1 MDKESFEKHR
11 PYAGP
16 AKPSMHRRR
25 IDHDYRSRCVYLVTM
40 TVEGRR
46 PLLGRLVGNADAPA
60 GSADAPR
67 IALSPLGEAVRQ
79 AWLNNGR
86 VYEGVDVLATMVMP
100 DHLHGILFFR
110 EQSKVDLGA
119 VIRGFK
125 AACNKA
131 YRQLLPQLLPPHQ
144 PLHQP
149 PHGGGIDQHPA
160 AAFSSAS
167 ASAASAAAMS
177 AAAAPASAM
186 SASAMSAA
194 AMSAAPSSASL
205 SLHADTPCQPY
216 QKQPPRD
223 RTRGLLWSPNYNDLI
238 LEGHGELGR
247 WFEYLRDNPRRLA
260 VRRAHR
266 EYFRVQFDLTV
277 AGRTY
282 SAIGNRFLLHRPQKL
297 AVKCSRSLTAQ
308 QVAAEVNRLLTLARK
323 GVILISPSIS
333 DGEKA
338 VMETALAEEL
348 PLVFLSPRGF
358 NEYSRPG
365 HRYYDACAEG
375 RFLIL
380 APWPHNNRDTPLTRQ
395 MCLELNKMAEEIAAY
410 VPSSS
415 VPQTPEPTTARDDA

>member
-144 PLHQP
+144 PPHQP

-160 AAFSSAS
+160 AASSSAS
-167 ASAASAAAMS
+167 AA
-177 AAAAPASAM
+177 AM

-238 LEGHGELGR
+238 LEGHGELER

>member
-60 GSADAPR
+60 GSVDAPR

-144 PLHQP
+144 PPHQPLHQP
-149 PHGGGIDQHPA
+149 PHGGGIDQQPTA
-160 AAFSSAS
+160 AP
-167 ASAASAAAMS
+167 AAAMS
-177 AAAAPASAM
+177 AS
-186 SASAMSAA
+186 

-205 SLHADTPCQPY
+205 SHHADTPCQPY

-223 RTRGLLWSPNYNDLI
+223 RTHGLLWSPNYNDLI
-238 LEGHGELGR
+238 LEGHGELER

>member
-144 PLHQP
+144 P

-160 AAFSSAS
+160 AASSSA
-167 ASAASAAAMS
+167 
-177 AAAAPASAM
+177 

-238 LEGHGELGR
+238 LEGHGELER

>member
-144 PLHQP
+144 PPHQP

-160 AAFSSAS
+160 AASSSAMS
-167 ASAASAAAMS
+167 ASAMS
-177 AAAAPASAM
+177 AAAM

-216 QKQPPRD
+216 QKQSPRD

-238 LEGHGELGR
+238 LEGHGELER

>member
-144 PLHQP
+144 PPHQP
-149 PHGGGIDQHPA
+149 PHGGIDQHPA
-160 AAFSSAS
+160 APSSAS
-167 ASAASAAAMS
+167 ASAA
-177 AAAAPASAM
+177 AP
-186 SASAMSAA
+186 ASAMSAA

-238 LEGHGELGR
+238 LEGHGELER

>member
-131 YRQLLPQLLPPHQ
+131 YRQLLPPHQ
-144 PLHQP
+144 PPHQP

-160 AAFSSAS
+160 AAS
-167 ASAASAAAMS
+167 
-177 AAAAPASAM
+177 PSAM

-238 LEGHGELGR
+238 LEGHGELER

>member
-144 PLHQP
+144 P

-160 AAFSSAS
+160 AASSSAS
-167 ASAASAAAMS
+167 SSAA
-177 AAAAPASAM
+177 AM

-238 LEGHGELGR
+238 LEGHGELER

>member
-1 MDKESFEKHR
+1 M
-11 PYAGP
+11 
-16 AKPSMHRRR
+16 
-25 IDHDYRSRCVYLVTM
+25 
-40 TVEGRR
+40 
-46 PLLGRLVGNADAPA
+46 
-60 GSADAPR
+60 
-67 IALSPLGEAVRQ
+67 
-79 AWLNNGR
+79 
-86 VYEGVDVLATMVMP
+86 
-100 DHLHGILFFR
+100 
-110 EQSKVDLGA
+110 
-119 VIRGFK
+119 
-125 AACNKA
+125 
-131 YRQLLPQLLPPHQ
+131 
-144 PLHQP
+144 
-149 PHGGGIDQHPA
+149 
-160 AAFSSAS
+160 SAS
-167 ASAASAAAMS
+167 AMS
-177 AAAAPASAM
+177 AAAM

-216 QKQPPRD
+216 QKQSPRD

-238 LEGHGELGR
+238 LEGHGELER

>member
-1 MDKESFEKHR
+1 MDKDSFEKHR

-144 PLHQP
+144 
-149 PHGGGIDQHPA
+149 HPA
-160 AAFSSAS
+160 APS
-167 ASAASAAAMS
+167 
-177 AAAAPASAM
+177 
-186 SASAMSAA
+186 SAMSAA

-238 LEGHGELGR
+238 LEGHGELER

>member
-1 MDKESFEKHR
+1 MS
-11 PYAGP
+11 
-16 AKPSMHRRR
+16 
-25 IDHDYRSRCVYLVTM
+25 
-40 TVEGRR
+40 
-46 PLLGRLVGNADAPA
+46 
-60 GSADAPR
+60 
-67 IALSPLGEAVRQ
+67 
-79 AWLNNGR
+79 
-86 VYEGVDVLATMVMP
+86 
-100 DHLHGILFFR
+100 
-110 EQSKVDLGA
+110 
-119 VIRGFK
+119 
-125 AACNKA
+125 
-131 YRQLLPQLLPPHQ
+131 
-144 PLHQP
+144 
-149 PHGGGIDQHPA
+149 PA
-160 AAFSSAS
+160 APSS
-167 ASAASAAAMS
+167 ASAAAMS
-177 AAAAPASAM
+177 S
-186 SASAMSAA
+186 A
-194 AMSAAPSSASL
+194 AMSAASL
-205 SLHADTPCQPY
+205 SLHADTPCQLY

-238 LEGHGELGR
+238 LEGHGELER

-297 AVKCSRSLTAQ
+297 AVKCSRHLTAQ

-415 VPQTPEPTTARDDA
+415 VPQTPEPTAARDDA

>member
-131 YRQLLPQLLPPHQ
+131 YRQLLPQLLPQ
-144 PLHQP
+144 HQP

-160 AAFSSAS
+160 AAS
-167 ASAASAAAMS
+167 
-177 AAAAPASAM
+177 
-186 SASAMSAA
+186 
-194 AMSAAPSSASL
+194 SSASL

-238 LEGHGELGR
+238 LEGHGELER

-348 PLVFLSPRGF
+348 PLVFLSPRGY

>member
-131 YRQLLPQLLPPHQ
+131 YRQLLPQLLPQHQ
-144 PLHQP
+144 PPHQP
-149 PHGGGIDQHPA
+149 PHGGGIDQHP
-160 AAFSSAS
+160 
-167 ASAASAAAMS
+167 
-177 AAAAPASAM
+177 
-186 SASAMSAA
+186 A

-238 LEGHGELGR
+238 LEGHGELER

-308 QVAAEVNRLLTLARK
+308 QVAVEVNRLLTLARK